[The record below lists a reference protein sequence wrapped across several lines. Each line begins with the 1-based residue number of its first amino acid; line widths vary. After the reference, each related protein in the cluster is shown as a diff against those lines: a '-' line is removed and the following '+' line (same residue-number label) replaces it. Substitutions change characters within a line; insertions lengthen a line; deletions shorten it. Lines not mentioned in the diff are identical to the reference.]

1 MASAAKA
8 LLGGII
14 LGIIIVIAVE
24 TLVAVAF
31 LSSQGV
37 KNPFGFAGA
46 VLSHVQELSKLNLSA
61 IKSIN
66 ITGIK
71 SLANITKIAQSN
83 ATKSQAY
90 VNVSNVSISG
100 VLKVNTTQQ
109 NASVLGE
116 LTYEKSEKGFS
127 RQAGSVA
134 NYTITI
140 PDYTKFDM
148 QINNISS
155 GTQNFEVLYIIPK
168 LPQTILP
175 GSSSNFTLI
184 VKLPDSAY
192 AGRLRINFSASA

>member
-1 MASAAKA
+1 
-8 LLGGII
+8 
-14 LGIIIVIAVE
+14 
-24 TLVAVAF
+24 VAVAF

-46 VLSHVQELSKLNLSA
+46 VLSHVQELAKLNLSA

-71 SLANITKIAQSN
+71 SLANITKITQSN
-83 ATKSQAY
+83 ATESQAY

-140 PDYTKFDM
+140 PDYTKFGM

-155 GTQNFEVLYIIPK
+155 GSK
-168 LPQTILP
+168 L
-175 GSSSNFTLI
+175 
-184 VKLPDSAY
+184 
-192 AGRLRINFSASA
+192 